1 MLAADTNVL
10 VRLLTN
16 DDPAQATRARAM
28 FEHQTVFVAKTVLLE
43 TEWALRSGYGH
54 PRADVIHALAA
65 LVGLPNVVLE
75 DETAIHAALSWFT
88 NGMDFAD
95 ALHLASA
102 KHCEGFATFD
112 RRLARSAP
120 GSGAPPIIDP

>member
-16 DDPAQATRARAM
+16 DDPAQAARARAM
-28 FEHQTVFVAKTVLLE
+28 FEHQTVFIAKTVLLE
-43 TEWALRSGYGH
+43 TEWVLRSGYRRA
-54 PRADVIHALAA
+54 RADVIQALAA

-75 DETAIHAALSWFT
+75 DETTIHAAIGWFT

-112 RRLARSAP
+112 RRLAGSAP
-120 GSGAPPIIDP
+120 VSASPPIVDP